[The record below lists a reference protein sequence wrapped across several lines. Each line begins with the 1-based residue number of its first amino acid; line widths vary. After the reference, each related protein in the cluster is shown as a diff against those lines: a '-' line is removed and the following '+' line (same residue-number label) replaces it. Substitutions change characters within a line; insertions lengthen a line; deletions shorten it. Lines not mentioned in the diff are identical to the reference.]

1 MPSGYADQILRV
13 DLHAGQTKIEQPG
26 TDFYRHYWGG
36 RGFIAYYLLKETP
49 VAADPLGPDNLL
61 IFATGVLTG
70 GPFGGS
76 GRHSIGA
83 RSPLTGAFGE
93 SEVGGYWGTELKKAG
108 FDAIVIQGCSPRPV
122 YLWIHEG
129 QAEIRNADH
138 LWGLTTAETKQQ
150 ILAELTDPHIRLA
163 MIGPAGEHQVKFAS
177 IMHDLNYAAGRTGM
191 GAVMGSKNLKA
202 IAVRGREN
210 IQPAKAD
217 IVRPIGRWLSQSV
230 ETNPGL
236 LGMRTNGTAGLV
248 NSLNALGAL
257 PTRNFQSA
265 VFDRADDISGEKI
278 TETILTRRASCF
290 ACPIQCKRVV
300 RPSARHP
307 FDPQYGGPEYET
319 IAAFGS
325 NVGVSDL
332 DVVIK
337 ANALCSAYGL
347 DTISTGATI
356 AFALECFERGIL
368 SKEQSDGLDLR
379 FGCGETV
386 LELIE
391 RIASRKGIG
400 DLLAEGTRRA
410 AKMLGGDANEYAMHV
425 MGLEVAFQEPRL
437 AHHRGLGYVVG
448 PTGADHL
455 VGAPETFFEKE
466 GPRLENYRTLGV
478 FQPSPL
484 HGFNHKKLRL
494 YVYSHIWYSF
504 ANCAV
509 LCLFVPYSFEQV
521 RQLVVGMTGWNS
533 SLWEIMK
540 GGERAATMARAYN
553 IREGAQP
560 QGNTLPRRFFKAL
573 QEGPL
578 AGVQIDPDGMEE
590 AKRAFNGMMGWDP
603 ETGVPTIGK
612 LQELGIEWVAS
623 CLY

>member
-1 MPSGYADQILRV
+1 MPSGYNGQILRI
-13 DLHAGQTKIEQPG
+13 DLHSGQYEIERPEV
-26 TDFYRHYWGG
+26 DFYRHYWGG
-36 RGFIAYYLLKETP
+36 RGFISYYLLKEAP
-49 VAADPLGPDNLL
+49 VGVNPLGPENPL
-61 IFATGVLTG
+61 IFATGILTG

-93 SEVGGYWGTELKKAG
+93 SEAGGYWGTELKKAG
-108 FDAIVIQGCSPRPV
+108 FDAIVIQGCSPHPI
-122 YLWIHEG
+122 YLWIHDG
-129 QAEIRNADH
+129 QVEIRDADH
-138 LWGLTTAETKQQ
+138 LWGLTTAETKNQ
-150 ILAELTDPHIRLA
+150 ILSELNDAHIRLA
-163 MIGPAGEHQVKFAS
+163 MIGPAGENRVKFAS

-191 GAVMGSKNLKA
+191 GAVMGSKRLKA
-202 IAVRGREN
+202 IAVRGQEN
-210 IQPAKAD
+210 IKPASPD
-217 IVRPIGRWLSQSV
+217 IVRPIGKWLSGSV
-230 ETNPGL
+230 ENNPGMMA
-236 LGMRTNGTAGLV
+236 MRINGTAGMV

-257 PTRNFQSA
+257 PTRNFQTA
-265 VFDRADDISGEKI
+265 VFEKANAISGETI
-278 TETILTRRASCF
+278 SNTILARRASCF
-290 ACPIQCKRVV
+290 GCPIQCKRVV
-300 RPSARHP
+300 TPSAEHT

-325 NVGVSDL
+325 NVGVHDL
-332 DVVIK
+332 AIVTK

-356 AFALECFERGIL
+356 AFALECSERGVL
-368 SKEQSDGLDLR
+368 TKSQSDGLDLR
-379 FGCGETV
+379 FGRGETI

-410 AKMLGGDANEYAMHV
+410 AQMLGEGANEYAMQV

-478 FQPSPL
+478 FRPSSL
-484 HGFNHKKLRL
+484 RGFNSEKLRL

-504 ANCAV
+504 ANCAI
-509 LCLFVPYSFEQV
+509 LCLFVPYTFDQV
-521 RQLVVGMTGWNS
+521 LQLVQGMTGWNT

-540 GGERAATMARAYN
+540 GGERAATMARAFN
-553 IREGAQP
+553 VREGVNP
-560 QGNTLPRRFFKAL
+560 QNNTLPDRFFRAL
-573 QEGPL
+573 DQGPL
-578 AGVQIDPDGMEE
+578 AGVCIDREGMEE
-590 AKRAFNGMMGWDP
+590 AKQAFNGMMGWDP
-603 ETGVPTIGK
+603 ITGIPTRGK
-612 LQELGIEWVAS
+612 LEELGIGWVNMHLA
-623 CLY
+623 